1 MADAAEQQQQ
11 QQQEPAASRDALI
24 FPEALAAPLSP
35 YMPPPSPPPPSSSLS
50 SSNHTNKPF
59 TTLTFATSLDSS
71 LSLAPGTRT
80 ALSGPLSKAMT
91 HHLRASHDAILVG
104 AGTALADDPGLNC
117 RIRGVGGYGD
127 GREAPLHRQPRPV
140 VVDARGRWEWC
151 AEDGG
156 DVAKVLQL
164 ARQARGRAPWVLVGE
179 GVAARLSAARRR
191 VLEDAGGR
199 VLEVGVGA
207 DGFMA
212 WGDVL
217 AVLGREGV
225 GSVMIEGGAGVIN
238 ALLEPR
244 NMALVDSVIVT
255 IAPTWLGR
263 GGVVV
268 SPPPRM
274 DGEGGGGG
282 GGAVPAARLRDVRWC
297 PMGEDVVLCGR
308 LGA

>member
-1 MADAAEQQQQ
+1 M
-11 QQQEPAASRDALI
+11 ASRDALV

-35 YMPPPSPPPPSSSLS
+35 YLPPPASPSPSA
-50 SSNHTNKPF
+50 SNTTKPF
-59 TTLTFATSLDSS
+59 TTLTFASSLDSS

-91 HHLRASHDAILVG
+91 HHLRAAHDAILVG

-117 RIRGVGGYGD
+117 RILGVGGYGD
-127 GREAPLHRQPRPV
+127 GSEPPLHRQPRPV

-151 AEDGG
+151 AEHGNEDGAL
-156 DVAKVLQL
+156 AKVLQL
-164 ARQARGRAPWVLVGE
+164 ARQGRGRAPWVLVGE
-179 GVAARLSAARRR
+179 GVAARLSAARKR

-217 AVLGREGV
+217 GVLGREGV

-238 ALLEPR
+238 ALLAPR

-255 IAPTWLGR
+255 IAPTWLGQ

-268 SPPPRM
+268 SPPRRT
-274 DGEGGGGG
+274 DGEG
-282 GGAVPAARLRDVRWC
+282 GGAVPAARLRDVKWC
-297 PMGEDVVLCGR
+297 PMGDDVVLCGR